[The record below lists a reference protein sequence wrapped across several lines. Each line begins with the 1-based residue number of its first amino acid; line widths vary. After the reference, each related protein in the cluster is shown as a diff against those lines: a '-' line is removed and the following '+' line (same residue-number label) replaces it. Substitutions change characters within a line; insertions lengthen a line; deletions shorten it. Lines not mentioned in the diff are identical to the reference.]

1 MTARVRA
8 SVPLTPTSLRRAQ
21 THLRRACPVM
31 AALIKHHGACPL
43 AEGRP
48 DAFETLATSI
58 IGQQISL
65 HAAEAIGRRVL
76 ALIGAFTPQQVLA
89 ASPDELRA
97 AGLSAAKV
105 RYLTELAQRVADGR
119 LNLAAL
125 PQRSDAE
132 VIAALVELPGIGQW
146 TAEMFLMFGLKR
158 PDVLSLGDA
167 GLQRAAR
174 MLFGENVDLQQAGD
188 PWRPWRSVASWYLW
202 RALGA
207 GGWPDVRRGSGGLRQ
222 SIRIH
227 NKANDGNPA

>member
-1 MTARVRA
+1 
-8 SVPLTPTSLRRAQ
+8 
-21 THLRRACPVM
+21 M

-58 IGQQISL
+58 VGQQISL
-65 HAAEAIGRRVL
+65 HAAEAIGKRVL
-76 ALIGAFTPQQVLA
+76 ALIGGFTPAQVLA
-89 ASPDELRA
+89 TTPEALRA

-105 RYLTELAQRVADGR
+105 RYLTELARRVDEGR
-119 LNLAAL
+119 LNLTAL
-125 PQRSDAE
+125 PQMSDAE

-174 MLFGENVDLQQAGD
+174 MLFGEDVDLQQAGD

-207 GGWPDVRRGSGGLRQ
+207 GGWPDVRRQ
-222 SIRIH
+222 
-227 NKANDGNPA
+227 

>member
-1 MTARVRA
+1 MTMNRPLTRSSMRTAR
-8 SVPLTPTSLRRAQ
+8 

-31 AALIKHHGACPL
+31 AALITRHGACPL
-43 AEGRP
+43 AEGSP

-76 ALIGAFTPQQVLA
+76 ARIGGFTPARVLSVSTEA
-89 ASPDELRA
+89 LRA
-97 AGLSAAKV
+97 AGLSAGKA
-105 RYLTELAQRVADGR
+105 RYLTELARRVAEGR

-125 PQRSDAE
+125 PQMSDAE

-146 TAEMFLMFGLKR
+146 TAEMFLIFGLKR

-174 MLFGENVDLQQAGD
+174 MLFGESVDLRQAGE

-202 RALGA
+202 RALGT
-207 GGWPDVRRGSGGLRQ
+207 GGWPDVRRQ
-222 SIRIH
+222 
-227 NKANDGNPA
+227 